1 MQHQF
6 DTEETIPQQVEDQ
19 LLQELAKRYPSYVLV
34 TAGEPNVEGK
44 LNVQLS
50 YQGDPWLARYLID
63 GAADV
68 LDEACCEADD
78 EFDSS
83 ISHNCQKT

>member
-1 MQHQF
+1 MQYQF
-6 DTEETIPQQVEDQ
+6 NSEESVPQQAEDR

-34 TAGEPNVEGK
+34 TAGVPNAEGR
-44 LNVQLS
+44 LDVQLS

-68 LDEACCEADD
+68 LDEACAEAD
-78 EFDSS
+78 EECSGPLPNSS
-83 ISHNCQKT
+83 GL